1 MIKENGWENDPA
13 IVAAGDWPPGLL
25 GLIAGR
31 LMDEFYRPVFAVS
44 LRDNCVGSGRSIPEY
59 HLMDAMGSLG
69 DIFEKFG
76 GHPQACGFTLKR
88 GMTDELRARLIAH
101 AAEVFG
107 ERELVPELS
116 IDAEIALEAVD
127 WNFCETVKTFEPFGV
142 GNLEPKFLARDL
154 RVEEIFSVG
163 ADAKHLRLTVSHWS
177 GERRKM
183 IAFGFGPGG
192 NGRTRELEPGAKI
205 DAVFNVGVNEWN
217 GNREIQLKVVDFR
230 TAEEKL

>member
-1 MIKENGWENDPA
+1 
-13 IVAAGDWPPGLL
+13 
-25 GLIAGR
+25 
-31 LMDEFYRPVFAVS
+31 
-44 LRDNCVGSGRSIPEY
+44 
-59 HLMDAMGSLG
+59 MDALGSLG